1 MARRPQAMW
10 VAAASAATWV
20 ASAAMRREM
29 RCRQEAQ
36 TLAASK
42 EEVVVVMGS
51 EVVGNSEPGEGEVRA
66 VAQAQ

>member
-1 MARRPQAMW
+1 
-10 VAAASAATWV
+10 
-20 ASAAMRREM
+20 M